1 MWKNNTQNQPGT
13 TSSCWPQSG
22 HTKAVGWYRILQS
35 ALVTGQPNKQAFQW
49 YEIYTRCNNKEI
61 INQMQI
67 SLLCMLLIIQF
78 NSFLI

>member
-1 MWKNNTQNQPGT
+1 MEEQYTESAWHHIFMLA
-13 TSSCWPQSG
+13 QSG